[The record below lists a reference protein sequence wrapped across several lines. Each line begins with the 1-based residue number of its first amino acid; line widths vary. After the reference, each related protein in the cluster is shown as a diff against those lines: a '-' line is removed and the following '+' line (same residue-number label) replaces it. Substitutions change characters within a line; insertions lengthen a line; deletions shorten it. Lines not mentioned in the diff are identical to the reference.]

1 MNYNVSASVND
12 KLKDP
17 YHDIADTIVDINEF
31 QMLWKI
37 EVDGLKEECKVRM
50 NIKKNEQTRKVD
62 L

>member
-1 MNYNVSASVND
+1 MM
-12 KLKDP
+12 P
-17 YHDIADTIVDINEF
+17 YHDIADTIVNINEF